1 MKLLKSVDEKLADIG
16 FVKVEENRRH
26 AQYERKNT
34 EYNYTQIVFIGR
46 KKSGE
51 YILQSYDP
59 NLTDQKKIGNTCVG
73 LSTYELKLFSKKM
86 NKMEFDNKL

>member
-1 MKLLKSVDEKLADIG
+1 MRAFKTIDERLADIG
-16 FVKVEENRRH
+16 FVKTEENRRH
-26 AQYERKNT
+26 AQYERKSI
-34 EYNYTQIVFIGR
+34 EYNYTQIVFIGH

-73 LSTYELKLFSKKM
+73 LTAYELKLFSKKM
-86 NKMEFDNKL
+86 NQMELNNRL

>member
-1 MKLLKSVDEKLADIG
+1 MRVFKTIDERLADIG
-16 FVKVEENRRH
+16 FVKIEENRRH
-26 AQYERKNT
+26 AQYERKSI
-34 EYNYTQIVFIGR
+34 EYNYTQIVFIGH

-73 LSTYELKLFSKKM
+73 LTAYELKLFSKKM
-86 NKMEFDNKL
+86 NQMELNNRL

>member
-1 MKLLKSVDEKLADIG
+1 MRAFKTIDERLADIG
-16 FVKVEENRRH
+16 FVKTEENRRL
-26 AQYERKNT
+26 AQYERKSI

-73 LSTYELKLFSKKM
+73 LTAYELKLFSKKM
-86 NKMEFDNKL
+86 SQMEINNRL